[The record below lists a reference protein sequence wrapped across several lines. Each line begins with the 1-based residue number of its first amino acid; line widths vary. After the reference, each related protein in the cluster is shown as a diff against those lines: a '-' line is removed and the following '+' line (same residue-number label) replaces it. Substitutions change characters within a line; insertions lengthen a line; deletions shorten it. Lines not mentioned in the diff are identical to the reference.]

1 MIEKVS
7 YKEGD
12 IEIDISGAAEL
23 NKRADVDRR
32 VDLEPDEKTI
42 GDVSIR
48 EFEGNKAGLG
58 GLMERGGK
66 EEEKLKTDLKR
77 TGWNE
82 ARKATDVKHVCPV
95 CGTRYWA
102 RPNKN
107 YCTTRCKEVQ
117 KKRRYRK
124 RIRDIKT
131 FKPNRG
137 KAGEVYFM
145 YDNKGK
151 NGITFVPAFHAD
163 SRERAK
169 KYIED
174 TYPEDKVDDYFEQVK
189 EVIRK

>member
-1 MIEKVS
+1 MIQKVV

-12 IEIDISGAAEL
+12 LEIDLSGAEVL
-23 NKRADVDRR
+23 SDRADVN
-32 VDLEPDEKTI
+32 LEPGKAPEVFGN
-42 GDVSIR
+42 GD
-48 EFEGNKAGLG
+48 LG
-58 GLMERGGK
+58 GIPRK
-66 EEEKLKTDLKR
+66 EEDKLKSDLKR

-107 YCTTRCKEVQ
+107 YCGTPCKEVA

-137 KAGEVYFM
+137 KAGEVYFL
-145 YDNKGK
+145 YDKGGK
-151 NGITFVPAFHAD
+151 SGISFVPAFHAD

-174 TYPEDKVDDYFEQVK
+174 TYPADKVDDYNEQVK

>member
-1 MIEKVS
+1 MIEKVT

-12 IEIDISGAAEL
+12 LEIDITGSEIVGA
-23 NKRADVDRR
+23 RADIE
-32 VDLEPDEKTI
+32 LQHGKNPETFNN
-42 GDVSIR
+42 G
-48 EFEGNKAGLG
+48 GLG
-58 GLMERGGK
+58 GIPGK

-151 NGITFVPAFHAD
+151 NGISFVPAFHAD
-163 SRERAK
+163 TRERAK
-169 KYIED
+169 KYLED
-174 TYPEDKVDDYFEQVK
+174 TYPTDKVDEYNEQVK

>member
-1 MIEKVS
+1 MIEKVT

-12 IEIDISGAAEL
+12 IEIDISGAEIVG
-23 NKRADVDRR
+23 NRADIE
-32 VDLEPDEKTI
+32 LQHGKKPETF
-42 GDVSIR
+42 S
-48 EFEGNKAGLG
+48 NLG
-58 GLMERGGK
+58 GNLGGIPGK
-66 EEEKLKTDLKR
+66 EEIDIKNDLKR

-82 ARKATDVKHVCPV
+82 ARKATDVKHTCPV
-95 CGTRYWA
+95 CGTRYWG

-107 YCTTRCKEVQ
+107 YCGTPCKEVA

-145 YDNKGK
+145 CDNKGK

-163 SRERAK
+163 SRVRAK
-169 KYIED
+169 KYLED
-174 TYPEDKVDDYFEQVK
+174 TYPADKVDDYFEQVK

>member
-1 MIEKVS
+1 MIEKVT

-12 IEIDISGAAEL
+12 IEIDLSGEEL
-23 NKRADVDRR
+23 INNRADVN
-32 VDLEPDEKTI
+32 LEP
-42 GDVSIR
+42 R
-48 EFEGNKAGLG
+48 KAPEVFRNGRLG
-58 GLMERGGK
+58 GIPGK
-66 EEEKLKTDLKR
+66 EEDKLKSDLKR

-107 YCTTRCKEVQ
+107 YCGKPCKEVA

-124 RIRDIKT
+124 RIRDMKT
-131 FKPNRG
+131 FKVHRG
-137 KAGEVYFM
+137 TAGEVYFI
-145 YDNKGK
+145 YNNSKK
-151 NGITFVPAFHAD
+151 NGISFVPAFHAD

-169 KYIED
+169 KYLED
-174 TYPEDKVDDYFEQVK
+174 TYPADKVDDYFEQVK